1 MKKIIAILAIL
12 TSVMAWS
19 QQETILSQ
27 YNHNMSIFN
36 PAYVGVEDQL
46 FVSGSIRRQWSGI
59 DQSPVLNAV
68 TFGMPV
74 GNNLALGISVLNDE
88 TFIEKSNY
96 VTIDASYKV
105 QLTANY
111 ELFFGLKA
119 GGQDYSANTEGLQT
133 YNLISDPALGSFGN
147 MLFNVGAGAYLK
159 HDKWYVGLST
169 PRILNTNRIKE
180 KEGFVASS
188 SGKPHWY
195 LTGGTEFTVIK
206 ESDIKLRPSTLIRYV
221 DAAEL
226 SADFNAMV
234 VFPKYIEVGALY
246 RTDQTVGAM
255 LNVKFGQYF
264 TLGYVYEVAAEK
276 QLARANNT
284 SEFLLRFT
292 LDKSKRDRKNKFDE
306 F

>member
-1 MKKIIAILAIL
+1 MKKIITTIAILA
-12 TSVMAWS
+12 SVVAWS
-19 QQETILSQ
+19 QQETLLSQ
-27 YNHNMSIFN
+27 YNNNMSIFN

-46 FVSGSIRRQWSGI
+46 FVSGSVRRQWSGI
-59 DQSPVLNAV
+59 DESPVLNAV
-68 TFGMPV
+68 TFGMPL
-74 GNNLALGISVLNDE
+74 GNNLAIGLSVLNDE

-96 VTIDASYKV
+96 VTVDASYRV
-105 QLTANY
+105 QLTENY

-119 GGQDYSANTEGLQT
+119 GGQDYSANTDGLQT
-133 YNLISDPALGSFGN
+133 YNLTPDPSLGSFGN

-159 HDKWYVGLST
+159 HEKWYVGLST

-180 KEGFVASS
+180 QDGFVSS
-188 SGKPHWY
+188 TSGKPHWY
-195 LTGGTEFTVIK
+195 LTGGTEFTLIK
-206 ESDIKLRPSTLIRYV
+206 EENINLRPSTMIRYV

-234 VFPKYIEVGALY
+234 VLPKYIEVGASY

-276 QLARANNT
+276 QLASANNT

-292 LDKSKRDRKNKFDE
+292 LDKSKRDRKNKFEE